1 MSEEIWRPK
10 GDKDYWAQAW
20 IIENIE
26 EAYKLIKDLQA
37 AGQELE
43 SKLKHATVK
52 AANLEKQNKE
62 FKLTI
67 KDMDRRIMRGL
78 KD

>member
-1 MSEEIWRPK
+1 MTEHTWVPK
-10 GDKDYWAQAW
+10 GNKEFWAQAW
-20 IIENIE
+20 IAENIE
-26 EAYKLIKDLQA
+26 EAHKLIKDLQS

-43 SKLKHATVK
+43 SKLKYAQAK
-52 AANLEKQNKE
+52 AERLEAQNKE

-78 KD
+78 RD

>member
-1 MSEEIWRPK
+1 MTEEIW
-10 GDKDYWAQAW
+10 ALEW
-20 IIENIE
+20 IEQNPELANKAITE
-26 EAYKLIKDLQA
+26 LQTKV
-37 AGQELE
+37 QELE
-43 SKLKHATVK
+43 SKLKHITVK
-52 AANLEKQNKE
+52 AAKLESQNKE

>member
-1 MSEEIWRPK
+1 MTETAEKTVKELEERI
-10 GDKDYWAQAW
+10 
-20 IIENIE
+20 
-26 EAYKLIKDLQA
+26 
-37 AGQELE
+37 QELE

-52 AANLEKQNKE
+52 AAKLEAQNKE
-62 FKLTI
+62 YKLTI

>member
-1 MSEEIWRPK
+1 MTEQIWAPE
-10 GDKDYWAQAW
+10 W
-20 IIENIE
+20 IQQNPELANKAITE
-26 EAYKLIKDLQA
+26 LQVRV
-37 AGQELE
+37 QELE

-52 AANLEKQNKE
+52 VENLEKQNKE

>member
-1 MSEEIWRPK
+1 MTETVEKTVKELEERI
-10 GDKDYWAQAW
+10 
-20 IIENIE
+20 
-26 EAYKLIKDLQA
+26 
-37 AGQELE
+37 QELE

-78 KD
+78 KE

>member
-1 MSEEIWRPK
+1 MTEEIWAPE
-10 GDKDYWAQAW
+10 WIAQNPELANKA
-20 IIENIE
+20 ITE
-26 EAYKLIKDLQA
+26 LQVRV
-37 AGQELE
+37 QELE

-52 AANLEKQNKE
+52 AENLDKQNKE

-67 KDMDRRIMRGL
+67 KDMDRRIMKGL

>member
-1 MSEEIWRPK
+1 MTETAEKTVKELEERI
-10 GDKDYWAQAW
+10 
-20 IIENIE
+20 
-26 EAYKLIKDLQA
+26 
-37 AGQELE
+37 QELE
-43 SKLKHATVK
+43 SKLKHATTK

>member
-1 MSEEIWRPK
+1 MT
-10 GDKDYWAQAW
+10 
-20 IIENIE
+20 
-26 EAYKLIKDLQA
+26 EAAEKTVQELLERI
-37 AGQELE
+37 QELE

-52 AANLEKQNKE
+52 AANLEKLNKE
-62 FKLTI
+62 YKLTI

>member
-1 MSEEIWRPK
+1 MSEAELNIWEKALGWRK
-10 GDKDYWAQAW
+10 RQM
-20 IIENIE
+20 
-26 EAYKLIKDLQA
+26 
-37 AGQELE
+37 QELE

>member
-1 MSEEIWRPK
+1 MTEEIWAPE
-10 GDKDYWAQAW
+10 W
-20 IIENIE
+20 ITENPELANKAITE
-26 EAYKLIKDLQA
+26 LQVKV
-37 AGQELE
+37 QELE
-43 SKLKHATVK
+43 SKLKYATVK

>member
-1 MSEEIWRPK
+1 MTETAGKTVKELEERI
-10 GDKDYWAQAW
+10 
-20 IIENIE
+20 
-26 EAYKLIKDLQA
+26 
-37 AGQELE
+37 QELE

>member
-1 MSEEIWRPK
+1 MTQEIWEA
-10 GDKDYWAQAW
+10 DW
-20 IIENIE
+20 ISENPELANKAITE
-26 EAYKLIKDLQA
+26 LQVKV
-37 AGQELE
+37 QELE
-43 SKLKHATVK
+43 SKLKYATVK

>member
-1 MSEEIWRPK
+1 MTEQETI
-10 GDKDYWAQAW
+10 A
-20 IIENIE
+20 E
-26 EAYKLIKDLQA
+26 LQVKV
-37 AGQELE
+37 QELE
-43 SKLKHATVK
+43 SKLKYAQTK

-78 KD
+78 GD

>member
-1 MSEEIWRPK
+1 MTEEIWAP
-10 GDKDYWAQAW
+10 DW
-20 IIENIE
+20 IQQNPELANKAITT
-26 EAYKLIKDLQA
+26 LQERV
-37 AGQELE
+37 QELE
-43 SKLKHATVK
+43 SKLKYATVK

-78 KD
+78 GD

>member
-1 MSEEIWRPK
+1 MTEEIWAPE
-10 GDKDYWAQAW
+10 W
-20 IIENIE
+20 IEQNPELANKAITE
-26 EAYKLIKDLQA
+26 LQVKV
-37 AGQELE
+37 QELE
-43 SKLKHATVK
+43 SKLKHANNK
-52 AANLEKQNKE
+52 IAKLESQNKE

>member
-1 MSEEIWRPK
+1 MFFYSGNEDMTEKTMEELEKQI
-10 GDKDYWAQAW
+10 QA
-20 IIENIE
+20 
-26 EAYKLIKDLQA
+26 
-37 AGQELE
+37 LE
-43 SKLKHATVK
+43 SKLKHANNK
-52 AANLEKQNKE
+52 IAKLESQNKE